1 MLHLLKTAGAQAVRG
16 RARTPVRRAQGLAFA
31 PKRGF
36 CLPGIV
42 AVAMIPLGSPA
53 MSATYTVFWR
63 RDRRVQRYQPSGRCA
78 GVVQSAGWR
87 QHGRRGWLYGH
98 NFQSRWG
105 SASVSANMFIGDF
118 TQFSS
123 QFGLQGGGQ
132 AIVEYTIR
140 IVGPATN
147 AFIPVHVRMVAS
159 VGGLQIVNGGASIPA
174 DVPIAGGAT
183 ANVALSCANDTLNL
197 PTLPGVVAETNYDY
211 RFFFQ
216 SGFPAPQVEPETD
229 SFDGTVMMAFAEAVL
244 GRLTESNR
252 LAIESGRL
260 VGPAQLPAQ
269 ARSNLASNPAQTDSP
284 RNATRSLS

>member
-1 MLHLLKTAGAQAVRG
+1 
-16 RARTPVRRAQGLAFA
+16 
-31 PKRGF
+31 
-36 CLPGIV
+36 
-42 AVAMIPLGSPA
+42 
-53 MSATYTVFWR
+53 
-63 RDRRVQRYQPSGRCA
+63 
-78 GVVQSAGWR
+78 
-87 QHGRRGWLYGH
+87 
-98 NFQSRWG
+98 
-105 SASVSANMFIGDF
+105 MFIGDF

-269 ARSNLASNPAQTDSP
+269 ARSNPAQTDSP